1 MANFSQ
7 KELQDLKEI
16 IILQETSYQK
26 LNAYSAQ
33 AVDPQIKQIFTKY
46 AQDSLNT
53 KQKLLTFLN
62 N

>member
-1 MANFSQ
+1 MANLNQ
-7 KELQDLKEI
+7 NELQNLKEI
-16 IILQETSYQK
+16 IGLQETSYQK

-33 AVDPQIKQIFTKY
+33 AVDPQIKQVFTKY
-46 AQDSLNT
+46 AQDSLNI